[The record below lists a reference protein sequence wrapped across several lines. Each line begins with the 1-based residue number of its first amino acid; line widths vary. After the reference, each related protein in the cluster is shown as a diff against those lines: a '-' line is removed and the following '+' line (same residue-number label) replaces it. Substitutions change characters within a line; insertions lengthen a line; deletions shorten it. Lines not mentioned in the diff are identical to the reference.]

1 MYIYSAVKEIAKTKK
16 VSIYKIEKD
25 LGFSHG
31 LIGKWNKSNPS
42 ISKMQMVAD
51 YLDVTIGFILI
62 KAKEGRK

>member
-1 MYIYSAVKEIAKTKK
+1 MSIYSAVKEIAETKK

-31 LIGKWNKSNPS
+31 LIGKWNKSDPS

-62 KAKEGRK
+62 KAKEGKK